1 MARRSCVNRLVDD
14 VLWELVE
21 PLIPARPRPR
31 RGRSGRPRVP
41 DRAALAGIVFVLKTG
56 ISWNELPQ
64 ELGCGSGVT
73 CWRRLRQWQ
82 QAGVWERL
90 HRVVLDR
97 LGQHDLLDWS
107 RAAVDSV
114 SVRAKR
120 RGELTGPSP
129 TDRGKAGTKYHVLC
143 DRNGLPLHV
152 LATGANAH
160 DSTMLAPLLD
170 TNPGVRERRGQ
181 PGRPRRR
188 PGKLHADKG
197 YDYPRCRRYL
207 RRRGIGVR
215 IARRGIEDSTRLGR
229 VRWVV
234 ERTMSW
240 LLNFRRLAVRYDRT
254 EDTVSALLS
263 LACALICHRRLPR
276 H

>member
-1 MARRSCVNRLVDD
+1 MARRSCVNRWVDD

-82 QAGVWERL
+82 RAGVWERL
-90 HRVVLDR
+90 HRAVLDR

-143 DRNGLPLHV
+143 DRNGLPLHAV
-152 LATGANAH
+152 ITGANAH

-188 PGKLHADKG
+188 
-197 YDYPRCRRYL
+197 R
-207 RRRGIGVR
+207 
-215 IARRGIEDSTRLGR
+215 
-229 VRWVV
+229 
-234 ERTMSW
+234 
-240 LLNFRRLAVRYDRT
+240 
-254 EDTVSALLS
+254 
-263 LACALICHRRLPR
+263 
-276 H
+276 

>member
-82 QAGVWERL
+82 RAGVWERL
-90 HRVVLDR
+90 HRAVLDR

-143 DRNGLPLHV
+143 DRNGLPLHAV
-152 LATGANAH
+152 VTGANAH
-160 DSTMLAPLLD
+160 DSTMLLRCWIPTPESASGVDSPGGPDGDRASCTPIRATTTRGAAATCAGAGSGCGSPAAGSRTPLD
-170 TNPGVRERRGQ
+170 SGGC
-181 PGRPRRR
+181 G
-188 PGKLHADKG
+188 GSWSA
-197 YDYPRCRRYL
+197 RCRGCSTSGAWQCATTAPRTPCL
-207 RRRGIGVR
+207 RCC
-215 IARRGIEDSTRLGR
+215 
-229 VRWVV
+229 RWP
-234 ERTMSW
+234 
-240 LLNFRRLAVRYDRT
+240 A
-254 EDTVSALLS
+254 
-263 LACALICHRRLPR
+263 P
-276 H
+276 